1 MNQDLLKSGLASL
14 ERKLNLLIGEKK
26 TLHNELVVL
35 RNENADLKS
44 LIKQKD
50 EQIGSFQNKIKI
62 SKIVNEIDTEDGN
75 ASELKS
81 KIDDYIKEI
90 DKCIAHLSK

>member
-1 MNQDLLKSGLASL
+1 MNQDLLKNGLASL
-14 ERKLNLLIGEKK
+14 ERKINLLLADRKSI
-26 TLHNELVVL
+26 LNEVAALK
-35 RNENADLKS
+35 NENEELKQV
-44 LIKQKD
+44 IKQKD
-50 EQIGSFQNKIKI
+50 QQIDSFQNKIKI
-62 SKIVNEIDTEDGN
+62 SKIVQEIDTEEGN

>member
-26 TLHNELVVL
+26 TLHNELEVL

>member
-1 MNQDLLKSGLASL
+1 MNQDLLKSSLASL
-14 ERKLNLLIGEKK
+14 ERKINLLIGERKSLL
-26 TLHNELVVL
+26 TEVEVL
-35 RNENADLKS
+35 KNENADLKAS
-44 LIKQKD
+44 LNKKD
-50 EQIGSFQNKIKI
+50 EQIGNFQNKIKI

-75 ASELKS
+75 ASELKR

>member
-1 MNQDLLKSGLASL
+1 MNQDLIKSSLSSL
-14 ERKLNLLIGEKK
+14 ERKISLLIGERKS
-26 TLHNELVVL
+26 LLNEIEVL
-35 RNENADLKS
+35 KNENNDLKAS
-44 LIKQKD
+44 LKQRD
-50 EQIGSFQNKIKI
+50 EQLDGFQNKIKI
-62 SKIVNEIDTEDGN
+62 SKIVKEIDAEDGN